1 MAMND
6 FNIGFLAGLDGT
18 KSKAKLNQDIDAIK
32 KSLKE
37 LELKA
42 KLDPNQVKAL
52 ENQLNSLK
60 VNLNNVSIDKAS
72 LNNLVSQINNSLSG
86 IKLQIPNLNTGNI
99 GNQAQQTGQ
108 QIGQQIQNGINS
120 VIQKGSFEKIFRA
133 SGNGINNVSKDAE
146 KYFKT
151 LSNTVSV
158 QERLGTNNNLTSFT
172 VSLKNAEGVA
182 EQLNYQLGKLQMI
195 KAISLIDIL
204 NTLVVL

>member
-6 FNIGFLAGLDGT
+6 FNISFLAGLDGT

-72 LNNLVSQINNSLSG
+72 LNNLVSQSAVNIKVENTDTLQG
-86 IKLQIPNLNTGNI
+86 I
-99 GNQAQQTGQ
+99 
-108 QIGQQIQNGINS
+108 INS
-120 VIQKGSFEKIFRA
+120 II
-133 SGNGINNVSKDAE
+133 DA
-146 KYFKT
+146 
-151 LSNTVSV
+151 
-158 QERLGTNNNLTSFT
+158 NNNLKDSTKSQNF
-172 VSLKNAEGVA
+172 EMM
-182 EQLNYQLGKLQMI
+182 GKDI
-195 KAISLIDIL
+195 KKVQELIDSL
-204 NTLVVL
+204 EKVKEKEDKK

>member
-6 FNIGFLAGLDGT
+6 FNISFLAGLDGT

-32 KSLKE
+32 KLLKE

-99 GNQAQQTGQ
+99 GNQAQQVGQ
-108 QIGQQIQNGINS
+108 QIG
-120 VIQKGSFEKIFRA
+120 
-133 SGNGINNVSKDAE
+133 
-146 KYFKT
+146 
-151 LSNTVSV
+151 
-158 QERLGTNNNLTSFT
+158 
-172 VSLKNAEGVA
+172 
-182 EQLNYQLGKLQMI
+182 
-195 KAISLIDIL
+195 
-204 NTLVVL
+204 